1 MLIWL
6 WLYPLY
12 VVWQEGVE
20 NLGLSIDDKELNDD
34 SLEYKDEGYIE
45 LVLKVLAQM
54 CDGQFSGLQASITPW
69 IIIILQIT
77 TIDCLLYVVEFYL

>member
-1 MLIWL
+1 MLIFL
-6 WLYPLY
+6 WLYSLY

-54 CDGQFSGLQASITPW
+54 CDGQFSGLQVIITTW
-69 IIIILQIT
+69 IIIIMQP
-77 TIDCLLYVVEFYL
+77 